1 MKRYACLLGVLALVL
16 SFATTGAYAQDT
28 RGSIEGVVK
37 DASGAVLPGATVEAR
52 SPSLVGVQS
61 TNSDANGVYRFP
73 SLSPGIY
80 EVSATLSGFTT
91 KKVADI
97 QLNLGQTLKVDFALP
112 IAGVTESVQVTAE
125 SPLIDVKGNAASVS
139 IQADVIDRIPKG
151 RDFTSVIN
159 SAPGTSANE
168 SRGGGTMIDGSSASE
183 NRFIVDGLDTT
194 NLRTGSSSSDVPV
207 DFLEQVQVKS
217 SGYNAE
223 YRAATGGVVSAI
235 TKSGSNAFHG
245 SAGSYYANNK
255 YLGDIRRSL
264 RLNPTNNLLAEYIT
278 TPRDKGYNYDPIFDI
293 GGPVFRDKVWFYA
306 GYNPRRST
314 NERTA
319 TFTNSAGVPVT
330 MPDGGSNTRTFKD
343 INNITP
349 EDNFLRY
356 KMTGQISRNIR
367 AWFAGA
373 NEWTKGGIAA
383 PGLEP
388 NGNSTA
394 NPRTFILPSASCIN
408 TVCNPNAQQRS
419 DFTDDMYSGA
429 VDWSVNSKTFVNVT
443 AAKLFY
449 GSHNAGAEQNNSI
462 VRTFSGSNVG
472 LLDVPASLQ
481 QPNGYAD
488 GPGNSWSVQDNYG
501 RINVNGDITRFGNFK
516 GEHALKVGFQW
527 ERITND
533 VDTGQRA
540 PNIALNWNA
549 TRTTLSNT
557 QVRGTYGYY
566 LVNRIF
572 TQGNIHS
579 NNNGFFVQD
588 AWTVN
593 RKMTLNLGVRAESED
608 IPSYSPADPGVHFG
622 WGDKI
627 APRVGIAYDVK
638 GDSSW
643 KVYGSWG
650 MFYDITKLEMPRG
663 SWGADHWI
671 LYYYTLDTFNWP
683 SISCEGPPGSG
694 CPGTFIEQVD
704 NRHPSNDR
712 NNPLIDPDLM
722 PVRTQEFTAGIDHEL
737 TRTMSFGIRYAHKW
751 LDRTIEDVG
760 IAVPGVG
767 EVFYIANPGFGIA
780 QHILGDEFPTTPKA
794 KRVYDGLEFRLRK
807 RLANRWS
814 TDTSFL
820 LSRLYGNYSG
830 LASTDEN
837 GRLSPN
843 VDRLFDGLF
852 MSFDE
857 TGKPLYGRLA
867 TDRPFTFK
875 TQTTYDLPWGTGIGA
890 FFYAA
895 SGQPLSSQ
903 VTVVGVP
910 VFYKGRGNLGRLPT
924 FTQVDL
930 LVQHGFRLPGHTRV
944 EVEANIL
951 NLFDQDTATQINNT
965 PYRDTIPTNQNTGF
979 FNGVDID
986 AIAAA
991 TSSIRK
997 DPRYKL
1003 SSGFQ
1008 GARSIRFL
1016 AKFTF

>member
-1 MKRYACLLGVLALVL
+1 MKRYACLLGVLALCL
-16 SFATTGAYAQDT
+16 SFATGANAQDT
-28 RGSIEGVVK
+28 RGAIEGVVK
-37 DASGAVLPGATVEAR
+37 DASGAVLPGATVEAK

-61 TNSDANGVYRFP
+61 TTSDTNGLYRFP
-73 SLSPGIY
+73 ALSPGIY

-91 KKVADI
+91 KKVSDI
-97 QLNLGQTLKVDFALP
+97 QLNLGQTLKVDFALS
-112 IAGVTESVQVTAE
+112 IAGVSESVQVTAE
-125 SPLIDVKGNAASVS
+125 SPLIDVKGNAAAVS
-139 IQADVIDRIPKG
+139 IQADIIDRIPKG

-159 SAPGTSANE
+159 QAPGTSANE

-194 NLRTGSSSSDVPV
+194 NLRTGASSSDVPV

-255 YLGDIRRSL
+255 YLGDVRRSI
-264 RLNPTNNLLAEYIT
+264 RLNPANTTLAEYIV
-278 TPRDKGYNYDPIFDI
+278 TPRDTGYNYDPIFDV
-293 GGPVFRDKVWFYA
+293 GGPIFRDKAWFYM

-319 TFTNSAGVPVT
+319 TFTQTV
-330 MPDGGSNTRTFKD
+330 PDGGSQTRTFKD

-356 KMTGQISRNIR
+356 TVDTQVSRNIR
-367 AWFAGA
+367 ARFNGA
-373 NEWTKGGIAA
+373 NEWTTGGIAA

-388 NGNSTA
+388 NGTSTA
-394 NPRTFILPSASCIN
+394 TPRTFILPSATCIN
-408 TVCNPNAQQRS
+408 TVCNPNALQRS
-419 DFTDDMYSGA
+419 DFQDDQMTGK
-429 VDWSVNSKTFVNVT
+429 VDWTVNSKTFVSFL
-443 AAKLFY
+443 ASKLFY
-449 GSHNAGAEQNNSI
+449 GSHNAGAEQNNNV
-462 VRTFSGSNVG
+462 VRTFSNTNVG
-472 LLDVPASLQ
+472 LLDVPANLQ
-481 QPNGYAD
+481 QLNGYAD
-488 GPGNSWSVQDNYG
+488 GPGNSWAVKDDYS
-501 RINVNGDITRFGNFK
+501 RLNVNGDVTRYASWK
-516 GEHALKVGFQW
+516 GEHALKIGYQW

-540 PNIALNWNA
+540 SNIAFSWDS

-557 QVRGTYGYY
+557 QVRGKYGYY
-566 LVNRIF
+566 LVNRIY

-579 NNNGFFVQD
+579 NNNGLFVQD
-588 AWTVN
+588 AWTINSKLTVN
-593 RKMTLNLGVRAESED
+593 AGLRAESED

-627 APRVGIAYDVK
+627 APRLGFAYDLK

-650 MFYDITKLEMPRG
+650 VFNDITKLEMPRG

-671 LYYYTLDTFNWP
+671 LYYYTLDTANWP

-712 NNPLIDPDLM
+712 NNPLIDPDLK
-722 PVRTQEFTAGIDHEL
+722 PVRTQELTAGFDHEL
-737 TRTMSFGIRYAHKW
+737 TRTMSFGVRYAHKW

-780 QHILGDEFPTTPKA
+780 QHILGDQYPTTPKA
-794 KRVYDGLEFRLRK
+794 KRVYDGVEFRLRK

-814 TDTSFL
+814 TDSSFL

-843 VDRLFDGLF
+843 VDRLFDGLY

-875 TQTTYDLPWGTGIGA
+875 TTTTYDLPWGTGIGV

-910 VFYKGRGNLGRLPT
+910 VFYKGRGDLGRLPT
-924 FTQVDL
+924 FSQTDL
-930 LVQHGFRLPGHTRV
+930 NVQHGFRLPGHTRV
-944 EVEANIL
+944 ELEANIL
-951 NLFDQDTATQINNT
+951 NLFDQDIATQISNA
-965 PYRDTIPTNQNTGF
+965 PYRDAIPTNAATGF
-979 FNGVDID
+979 FNGVNID

-991 TSSIRK
+991 TPSIRK
-997 DPRYKL
+997 DARYKQY
-1003 SSGFQ
+1003 SGFQ
-1008 GARSIRFL
+1008 GARSMRFL

>member
-1 MKRYACLLGVLALVL
+1 MKRHACLLGVLALLCL
-16 SFATTGAYAQDT
+16 SASSAWAQET

-52 SPSLVGVQS
+52 SPSLVGIQS
-61 TNSDANGVYRFP
+61 TTSDGNGIYRFP
-73 SLSPGIY
+73 ALSPGIY

-97 QLNLGQTLKVDFALP
+97 QLNLGQTLKVDFSLP
-112 IAGVTESVQVTAE
+112 IAGMTESVQVTAE

-168 SRGGGTMIDGSSASE
+168 ARGGGTMVDGSSASE

-194 NLRTGSSSSDVPV
+194 NLRTGTSSSDVPI

-235 TKSGSNAFHG
+235 TKSGSNTLHG
-245 SAGSYYANNK
+245 TAGTYYSDNK
-255 YLGDIRRSL
+255 YRGDIRKSL

-278 TPRDKGYNYDPIFDI
+278 VPRDKGHSYDPIFDI
-293 GGPVFRDKVWFYA
+293 GGPVLRDKAWFYV
-306 GYNPRRST
+306 GYNPRRSW
-314 NERTA
+314 NQRTA
-319 TFTNSAGVPVT
+319 TFTQNV
-330 MPDGGSNTRTFKD
+330 PDGGSQTRTFE
-343 INNITP
+343 NSNGITP

-356 KMTGQISRNIR
+356 TLTGQVSHNIR
-367 AWFAGA
+367 ARFAGA
-373 NEWTKGGIAA
+373 NEWTKGGIAFPA
-383 PGLEP
+383 LEP
-388 NGNSTA
+388 NSTSTS

-408 TVCNPNAQQRS
+408 TVCNPNALQRS
-419 DFTDDMYSGA
+419 DFRDDQATG
-429 VDWSVNSKTFVNVT
+429 VIDWVVNSKTYINVT
-443 AAKLFY
+443 TSRLFY
-449 GSHNAGAEQNNSI
+449 GSHNAGAEQNNNI

-488 GPGNSWSVQDNYG
+488 GPGNAWAVKDNYG
-501 RINVNGDITRFGNFK
+501 RFNVNADVTRYAHFK
-516 GEHALKVGFQW
+516 GEHAFKAGFQW

-540 PNIALNWNA
+540 PNIALSWDA

-557 QVRGTYGYY
+557 QVRGKYGYY

-572 TQGNIHS
+572 TQGAIHA
-579 NNNGFFVQD
+579 NNNGVFFQD
-588 AWTVN
+588 AWTLN
-593 RKMTLNLGVRAESED
+593 RKLTLNYGVRTESED

-622 WGDKI
+622 WSDKI
-627 APRVGIAYDVK
+627 APRLGFAYDVK
-638 GDSSW
+638 GDSQW

-650 MFYDITKLEMPRG
+650 VFNDITKLEMPRG
-663 SWGADHWI
+663 SWGADHWL
-671 LYYYTLDTFNWP
+671 LYYYTLDTPNWP
-683 SISCEGPPGSG
+683 SISCDGPPGSG

-712 NNPLIDPDLM
+712 NNPLIDPNLK
-722 PVRTQEFTAGIDHEL
+722 PVRTQELTGGFDHEL
-737 TRTMSFGIRYAHKW
+737 ARTMSFGIRYSHKW

-780 QHILGDEFPTTPKA
+780 QHILGDQFPTTPKA
-794 KRVYDGLEFRLRK
+794 KRIYDGVEFRLRK

-814 TDTSFL
+814 TDSSFL
-820 LSRLYGNYSG
+820 ISRLYGNYSG
-830 LASTDEN
+830 LASSDEN
-837 GRLSPN
+837 GRTSPN
-843 VDRLFDGLF
+843 VDRLFDGLY

-875 TQTTYDLPWGTGIGA
+875 TQTTYDLPWGTGLGV

-895 SGQPLSSQ
+895 SGQPLTSS

-910 VFYKGRGNLGRLPT
+910 VFYKGRGDLGRLPT
-924 FTQVDL
+924 FMQTDL
-930 LVQHGFRLPGHTRV
+930 NIQHGFRMAGHTRA
-944 EVEANIL
+944 EVELNVN
-951 NLFDQDTATQINNT
+951 NLFDQSIGTQITNT
-965 PYRDTIPTNQNTGF
+965 PYRDAIPTNQNTGF
-979 FNGVDID
+979 FNGVNID

-991 TSSIRK
+991 TPSIRR
-997 DPRYKL
+997 DPRFRQL
-1003 SSGFQ
+1003 SGFE
-1008 GARSIRFL
+1008 GERTMRL
-1016 AKFTF
+1016 MVKFNF